1 MNEAES
7 DTNRWQRL
15 KDAFNEVVE
24 LAPESRHSYLSALHL
39 KDKNLYQELAELIE
53 VDAEA
58 EDFLDEPVA
67 LEADSVSLSSSVGET
82 VGQYKITREIERG
95 GMGVVYEAARFDGE
109 FEQRVA
115 VKLVNRHFF
124 SDELIRRFKTERQIL
139 ARLEHP
145 NIVRLLDGG
154 LTDDRTPYYV
164 MEFIEGAPV
173 NVYCRE
179 NNLDANEKLELFTQI
194 CSAVA
199 YAHRQLIVHRDL
211 KPSNILITKN
221 GEVKL
226 LDFGIAKIL
235 DADTDAQTQ
244 TNNAPLTPAY
254 ASPEQIRGETITT
267 ASDVYSLGVILYEL
281 LTGKSPREIYA
292 VSQIEIPR
300 AICEVEPIRPS
311 SVVIGHSQEKNSTPP
326 NEQRIKSKGRR
337 TNSLKGDLDNIVLK
351 ALQKETER
359 RYDSVEQFA
368 EDIKS
373 YLNDLPVKAHPQS
386 FGYRAAKFVKR
397 NRSAVALAAAAI
409 LLIAG
414 GVVAAVWQSFE
425 ARRQQQIAEQRF
437 NQVRKIA
444 NSFIFDYHD
453 EIAKLDGSTKL
464 RERLVSDGV
473 NYLDTIAREEIDN
486 PELLKES
493 AIAYRKIGDVQGKP
507 YTANL
512 GKLEDAIISYRKSV
526 ALLEK
531 ASSLA
536 PADLSLKD
544 ELVESSR
551 LLANVEGRG
560 GNREQAQSTL
570 KKALTLNQELLALDE
585 NNVERKIAA
594 ISLRIAVGDAGGGN
608 EEFEQAL
615 ADANALYQSE
625 PQNKNLI
632 NLLKKLHSRIGNHLS
647 YRGKW
652 EQKEGNF
659 EAARNWFSQALEHRE
674 RDVYYTEKHPD
685 AITEKRWVYSSY
697 FGYAEILS
705 RLGRTAEALENSEIA
720 GKILQDLKKNNPDDR
735 ELDILE
741 IWILSLKIPIFKQ
754 QGKPEAALAAA
765 ETALILAL
773 ERTEADPTNI
783 EPISATLN
791 LANEAAKLASELKKE
806 SQAESYRQIQRKYEP
821 QYKEKFGGDYSY
833 IF

>member
-1 MNEAES
+1 MNEAEP

-15 KDAFNEVVE
+15 KDVFNEAVE
-24 LAPESRHSYLSALHL
+24 LAPESRLSYLSALRL
-39 KDKNLYQELAELIE
+39 SDKTLYQELVELIE

-58 EDFLDEPVA
+58 EDFLDQPVA
-67 LEADSVSLSSSVGET
+67 LEADSAALPSLIGET
-82 VGQYKITREIERG
+82 VGNYRIAREIGRG
-95 GMGVVYEAARFDGE
+95 GMGVVFEAARFDGE

-139 ARLEHP
+139 ARLEHL

-154 LTDDRTPYYV
+154 LTGDQTPYYV
-164 MEFIEGAPV
+164 MEFIEGTPV
-173 NVYCRE
+173 DVYCRE
-179 NNLDANEKLELFTQI
+179 KKLDTNEKLELFLQI

-221 GEVKL
+221 GEAKL

-235 DADTDAQTQ
+235 DADAGDAQTQ
-244 TNNAPLTPAY
+244 TQNAPFTPAY
-254 ASPEQIRGETITT
+254 ASPEQIRGEIIAT

-281 LTGKSPREIYA
+281 LTEKPPREIYA
-292 VSQIEIPR
+292 VSQMDIPR
-300 AICEVEPIRPS
+300 GICEIEPVSPS
-311 SVVIGHSQEKNSTPP
+311 RATP
-326 NEQRIKSKGRR
+326 Q
-337 TNSLKGDLDNIVLK
+337 LKGDLDNIILK
-351 ALQKETER
+351 SLRKETEQ
-359 RYDSVEQFA
+359 RYNSVEHFA
-368 EDIKS
+368 DDIKF
-373 YLNDLPVKAHPQS
+373 YLTGLPVKAHPQS
-386 FGYRAAKFVKR
+386 FEYRAAKFVKR
-397 NRSAVALAAAAI
+397 NRLAVALTATAI

-414 GVVAAVWQSFE
+414 GVVAAIWQSFE
-425 ARRQQQIAEQRF
+425 ARKQQQIAEKRF

-453 EIAKLDGSTKL
+453 EIAKLDGSTRL
-464 RERLVSDGV
+464 RERIVSDGV
-473 NYLDTIAREEIDN
+473 NYLDTIAREENAN

-594 ISLRIAVGDAGGGN
+594 MSLRIAVGDAGGGN

-652 EQKEGNF
+652 EQKEGNL
-659 EAARNWFSQALEHRE
+659 EAARTWFSQALEHRE
-674 RDVYYTEKHPD
+674 RDVYYTEKHPE
-685 AITEKRWVYSSY
+685 AITEKRWIYSTY

-720 GKILQDLKKNNPDDR
+720 EKILQDLKKNNPDDR
-735 ELDILE
+735 ELAILE
-741 IWILSLKIPIFKQ
+741 IWILGLKIPIFKQ
-754 QGKPEAALAAA
+754 QGKPEAAIAAA
-765 ETALILAL
+765 ETALNLAL
-773 ERTEADPTNI
+773 ERTAADPTNI

-791 LANEAAKLASELKKE
+791 FANEAANLASSLKKE
-806 SQAESYRQIQRKYEP
+806 RLAESYRQIQRKYEP
-821 QYKEKFGGDYSY
+821 QYKEKFGGDFNYV
-833 IF
+833 F